1 MNKKS
6 RNICELMQNLF
17 EDDILE
23 SDELWKDLRCL
34 TYAPNIGYTCWIF
47 RYKGTLVCL
56 SNHLGNGHW
65 NFHSAVTLLDLI
77 FAKISM
83 FKDTLAC
90 RK

>member
-1 MNKKS
+1 MNKKW

-23 SDELWKDLRCL
+23 SDELWKDLRRL
-34 TYAPNIGYTCWIF
+34 TYAANIGDTGWIF
-47 RYKGTLVCL
+47 QYKGTLVVL

-65 NFHSAVTLLDLI
+65 DFYSAATLLDLI
-77 FAKISM
+77 FAKISV
-83 FKDTLAC
+83 FKDTLEC

>member
-1 MNKKS
+1 MRRKW

-47 RYKGTLVCL
+47 WYKGTLVCL

-65 NFHSAVTLLDLI
+65 TFHSAVTLLDLI
-77 FAKISM
+77 FAKISSKM
-83 FKDTLAC
+83 
-90 RK
+90 RKE